1 MVYYLPSL
9 QIEDVLVINSM
20 LFCFILYRFY
30 IIMNVNGFFSYW
42 NKKIQY
48 FSLVSKVE
56 GVLS

>member
-9 QIEDVLVINSM
+9 QIDDVLVINSM

-30 IIMNVNGFFSYW
+30 IIMTVNGFFSYW

-48 FSLVSKVE
+48 FSLLSKVE

>member
-1 MVYYLPSL
+1 MVYYFPSL